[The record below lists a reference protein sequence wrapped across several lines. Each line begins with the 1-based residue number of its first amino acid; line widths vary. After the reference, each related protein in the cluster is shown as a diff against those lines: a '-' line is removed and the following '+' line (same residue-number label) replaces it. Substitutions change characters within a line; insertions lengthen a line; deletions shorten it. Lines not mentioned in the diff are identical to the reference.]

1 MTDIKGLG
9 DRADLDL
16 VHRLRQEA
24 EDITAESGIY
34 NDTLVWEAAD
44 RIEALLAEVLEL
56 RRKALR
62 ATIKAVEVR

>member
-62 ATIKAVEVR
+62 ATIKAVEIR